1 MNPPTHRLS
10 GCLALT
16 RTHQKTV
23 RPPRVPDSGE
33 FRPASL
39 RSVARSTTTWHPPL
53 IRFTAAPF
61 RSRNSPETGR
71 ALRQPA
77 PAPKV
82 GDLWTP
88 QRKQTIAANET
99 QA

>member
-1 MNPPTHRLS
+1 
-10 GCLALT
+10 
-16 RTHQKTV
+16 
-23 RPPRVPDSGE
+23 
-33 FRPASL
+33 
-39 RSVARSTTTWHPPL
+39 L

-88 QRKQTIAANET
+88 ALPPDGELPGAKCFKIILAARFVWG
-99 QA
+99 

>member
-1 MNPPTHRLS
+1 MIPPGAQTF
-10 GCLALT
+10 GLT
-16 RTHQKTV
+16 VADSVTPKDCA
-23 RPPRVPDSGE
+23 PPSVPDSGD

-39 RSVARSTTTWHPPL
+39 RSVCAVNHDLHPPL

-77 PAPKV
+77 PACLAIATRRRTPKISN
-82 GDLWTP
+82 L
-88 QRKQTIAANET
+88 
-99 QA
+99 